1 MIGKNVQGGVPAL
14 CGKTENHWPKQLI
27 VTYNTASPKIF
38 GNHLDGAK
46 EDEMKKKA
54 IFLTLALF
62 AAGLWD
68 GGEATAQ
75 TRLVIKSA
83 RAGTSYYSL
92 AMGMAKAFMTVPG
105 IEAAVEESLGSVA
118 NVKEGRT
125 RSNFVFTSTS
135 DLIGKALKKEKP
147 FEETGYERIR
157 TLWAIPGVTVH
168 MVVREDS
175 GVKKIRDLEGKRYIA
190 GGIGTSTERLTILIL
205 KVHGLEGK
213 VDLPKVDLKEGV
225 DAVVNR
231 KAVGF
236 TTGSPFPTPMV
247 MEITATTAIRLL
259 EMGEKEFAKLA
270 ELDPTYSLT
279 TIPAGTYKGVDRD
292 VRTVASPV
300 LTYTSADLP
309 DDVAYKVTK
318 AFWENKQI
326 IAEAHAIG
334 KGLDIK
340 AVRYGV
346 AKVHPGALRYY
357 REAGIEIPAAMR

>member
-1 MIGKNVQGGVPAL
+1 MKN
-14 CGKTENHWPKQLI
+14 K
-27 VTYNTASPKIF
+27 
-38 GNHLDGAK
+38 
-46 EDEMKKKA
+46 
-54 IFLTLALF
+54 LALF
-62 AAGLWD
+62 TFVLFAVVLW
-68 GGEATAQ
+68 GGDDALAQ
-75 TRLVIKSA
+75 TRLVVKSA

-92 AMGMAKAFMTVPG
+92 AMGMSKAFMTVPG
-105 IEAAVEESLGSVA
+105 IEASVEESLGSVA

-125 RSNFVFTSTS
+125 RSSFIFTSTS
-135 DLIGKALKKEKP
+135 DLIAKAMKQEKP
-147 FEETGYERIR
+147 FEETGYDRIR

-175 GVKKIRDLEGKRYIA
+175 GVKKIPDLAGKRYIA

-205 KVHGLEGK
+205 KVYGLEGK

-259 EMGEKEFAKLA
+259 EMGEKEFQKLA
-270 ELDPTYSLT
+270 EFDPTYSLT
-279 TIPAGTYKGVDRD
+279 TIPRGTYKGVDSD

-309 DDVAYKVTK
+309 EDLAYKLTK

-334 KGLDIK
+334 KGLDIQ

-346 AKVHPGALRYY
+346 AKIHPGALKYY
-357 REAGIEIPAAMR
+357 QEVGVEIPAAMK

>member
-1 MIGKNVQGGVPAL
+1 MRKKMIL
-14 CGKTENHWPKQLI
+14 
-27 VTYNTASPKIF
+27 
-38 GNHLDGAK
+38 
-46 EDEMKKKA
+46 
-54 IFLTLALF
+54 LTLVLF
-62 AAGLWD
+62 AVGLWGND
-68 GGEATAQ
+68 KALSQ
-75 TRLVIKSA
+75 TRLVVKSA

-92 AMGMAKAFMTVPG
+92 AMGMSKAFMTVPG

-118 NVKEGRT
+118 NVKEART
-125 RSNFVFTSTS
+125 RSHFIFTSTS
-135 DLIGKALKKEKP
+135 DLIAKALKKEKP

-175 GVKKIRDLEGKRYIA
+175 GVKKIQDLNGKRYIA
-190 GGIGTSTERLTILIL
+190 GGIGTSTERLTMLIL

-247 MEITATTAIRLL
+247 MEITATTAVRLL
-259 EMGEKEFAKLA
+259 EMGEKEFLKLA

-279 TIPAGTYKGVDRD
+279 TIPGGTYKGVNYD

-300 LTYTSADLP
+300 LTYTSADLS
-309 DDVAYKVTK
+309 DEVAYKLTK
-318 AFWENKQI
+318 AFWENKKI
-326 IAEAHAIG
+326 IVEAHAIG

-340 AVRYGV
+340 GVRYGV
-346 AKVHPGALRYY
+346 AKIHPGALKYY
-357 REAGIEIPAAMR
+357 QEVGVEIPAAMR